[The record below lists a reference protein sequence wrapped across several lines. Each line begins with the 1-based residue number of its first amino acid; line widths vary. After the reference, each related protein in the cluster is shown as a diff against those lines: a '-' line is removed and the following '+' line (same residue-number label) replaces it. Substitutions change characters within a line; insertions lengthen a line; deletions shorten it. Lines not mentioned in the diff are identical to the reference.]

1 MTLLEGFA
9 WVVLT
14 VYHEARGEPA
24 EGQRAVVKVILNR
37 AHKKNWPVKNITLA
51 RKQFS
56 CWNEGVVNNPKV
68 WVKDAVVF
76 ASVAENCLQGLKE
89 WQEGDKLQNATHY
102 YAIKGMVNQHPPYWA
117 EGMKFIC
124 EIEGHRFLREG

>member
-9 WVVLT
+9 WVILT
-14 VYHEARGEPA
+14 VYHESRGESDL
-24 EGQRAVVKVILNR
+24 GQRAVVKVILNR
-37 AHKKNWPVKNITLA
+37 AHKKNWPVKNVTLA

-56 CWNEGVVNNPKV
+56 CWNKGLNHPDVWIKEIPTIAKV
-68 WVKDAVVF
+68 T
-76 ASVAENCLQGLKE
+76 ENCLQALKE
-89 WQEGDKLQNATHY
+89 WQDGDRLNGATHY
-102 YAIKGMVNQHPPYWA
+102 YAIKGMVNKQPPYWA